1 MLHPQSG
8 QAIFVGPHSSGMMDS
23 AGFVAAM
30 FEVIVLPVSAV
41 EKLQDKPIIQYRQYL
56 MCFSAALPCVKG
68 RLWSRWKI
76 VFFFFCLLN
85 DEIGFRVSLYT
96 SCSGI
101 SGIIVPLSEG
111 KKNLLF
117 FFFYCHF
124 FLSRLEA
131 LVFTWY
137 WKRFPQS
144 EQRERWTVL
153 PQTVEPKA
161 ARGFTCARFAL
172 CAHFITFAN
181 LQPFN
186 FSRLNATANPPA
198 TPVTPTHT
206 PPTVS
211 TAGPAFWPSFLSP
224 STAWQDHQRETV
236 VLFISLQQVSLSA
249 AC

>member
-8 QAIFVGPHSSGMMDS
+8 QAIFVGPHSNGMMDS

-56 MCFSAALPCVKG
+56 MCFSAALPLCEREAVVEVEN
-68 RLWSRWKI
+68 R
-76 VFFFFCLLN
+76 VFFFLPFKRWNWLSGVTLHILLWY
-85 DEIGFRVSLYT
+85 FWYY
-96 SCSGI
+96 CSTFWGEKKI
-101 SGIIVPLSEG
+101 SY
-111 KKNLLF
+111 F
-117 FFFYCHF
+117 FFFYWHF

-161 ARGFTCARFAL
+161 ARGVHMCTFCPL
-172 CAHFITFAN
+172 CTFYHICK
-181 LQPFN
+181 L
-186 FSRLNATANPPA
+186 AT
-198 TPVTPTHT
+198 
-206 PPTVS
+206 
-211 TAGPAFWPSFLSP
+211 L
-224 STAWQDHQRETV
+224 
-236 VLFISLQQVSLSA
+236 
-249 AC
+249 